1 MVASKAI
8 EYSLETLSGDDRD
21 SKVVEGSVGI
31 YRDARNDGE
40 EILPH
45 SNDLRH
51 LQIHCHGLECGSRQ
65 PRGWS

>member
-8 EYSLETLSGDDRD
+8 GYSPETLSGDDQD
-21 SKVVEGSVGI
+21 YKVDEESRGI

-65 PRGWS
+65 LRG